1 MENERERKLIRE
13 IADKA
18 LLDAAANSED
28 GSWMIFLDDIKEHF
42 DHTITIDSGILPKL
56 ADELRERDEVEEVIV
71 SEDCIQMYFVMQM
84 NPDATPAEL
93 LSVIGYDPDIPEVLK
108 KYTVEG
114 RVQRCDDTAESEDQE
129 EAVDTDPEEERG
141 LMIGQA

>member
-1 MENERERKLIRE
+1 MENEQERKLIRE

-28 GSWMIFLDDIKEHF
+28 GSWVIMLDDIKEHF

-93 LSVIGYDPDIPEVLK
+93 LSVIGYDPDIPEVLRP
-108 KYTVEG
+108 YTVKG
-114 RVQRCDDTAESEDQE
+114 REESCDDAE
-129 EAVDTDPEEERG
+129 EAYEETDEERG
-141 LMIGQA
+141 LIIGQS